1 MATQHEPLSAPP
13 PLYVDPGVGEVVLS
27 AKPVVV
33 PSPPD
38 RGEDL
43 RVRVSGPARG
53 DNLPVVLFSHG
64 YGSSLDGY
72 GPLTDYWAAHGFVVV
87 QPTYLDSRTVG
98 VDATDA
104 RTPKFWRHRVDDAKC
119 TLDTLDDLLGTV
131 PGLAERVDTTSI
143 AAAGH
148 SFGGQTS
155 GILLGLRVGPPA
167 GSGDDLSDPRVSA
180 GVLLATAGSGGDN
193 LSTLA
198 KEHFGFLNPDFSH
211 MATPALVVAGDR
223 DQSILTTRGPE
234 WSEDPYRLSPGAT
247 DLLTLFDGEHSLGGI
262 PGYEAAET
270 TDENPAR
277 LGVLQQLTWAYLR
290 TALGRDPH
298 AWPAAVAALADAKE
312 PLGRVE
318 SKSAPRA

>member
-1 MATQHEPLSAPP
+1 MTAQHESLSGPP
-13 PLYVDPGVGEVVLS
+13 PVYVDPGAGEVVLS
-27 AKPVVV
+27 AKPVVL
-33 PSPPD
+33 PSPAE

-43 RVRVSGPARG
+43 KVRVSAPARG
-53 DNLPVVLFSHG
+53 DNLPVIVFNHG

-87 QPTYLDSRTVG
+87 QPTFLDSRTVG
-98 VDATDA
+98 VASTDA
-104 RTPKFWRHRVDDAKC
+104 RTPGFWRFRVEDAKRV
-119 TLDTLDDLLGTV
+119 LDNLDGLLAAI
-131 PGLAERVDTTSI
+131 PGLAERVDTSAI

-167 GSGDDLSDPRVSA
+167 GAGEDLSDDRVSA
-180 GVLLATAGSGGDN
+180 GILLATAGKGGDS
-193 LSTLA
+193 LSDLA
-198 KEHFGFLNPDFSH
+198 KEHFGFLNPDFAH
-211 MATPALVVAGDR
+211 LDKPTLVVAGDH
-223 DQSILTTRGPE
+223 DQSILTVRGPE

-290 TALGRDPH
+290 TALGRDPE
-298 AWPAAVAALADAKE
+298 AWSKAVAALARATD
-312 PLGRVE
+312 PLGRIE
-318 SKSAPRA
+318 SK